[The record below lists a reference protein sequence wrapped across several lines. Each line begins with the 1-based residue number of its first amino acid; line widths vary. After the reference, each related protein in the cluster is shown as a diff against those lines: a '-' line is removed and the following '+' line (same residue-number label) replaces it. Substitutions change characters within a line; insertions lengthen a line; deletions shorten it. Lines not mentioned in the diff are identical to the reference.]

1 MLIECWEC
9 KRMISS
15 TARVCPQCGAR
26 HNDPDPVMSKKSGG
40 SEFILG
46 LGVGLLAMAL
56 WKQFF

>member
-1 MLIECWEC
+1 
-9 KRMISS
+9 MISS